1 MEPSVRVYFCFWEG
15 YNADHQFLQD
25 KQLTIALQG
34 EIDHHGA
41 KATLRMVEEK
51 IDQYM
56 PSQCI
61 LDFRGVSFMD
71 SSGIAVVI
79 HTLRRMNRL
88 GENCALPGAAA
99 AGEGAA
105 GVRHR
110 PDCTNGRERG
120 LP

>member
-1 MEPSVRVYFCFWEG
+1 MQITS
-15 YNADHQFLQD
+15 FLQD

-41 KATLRMVEEK
+41 KATLRMVEEM

-79 HTLRRMNRL
+79 HTLRRMNELGGKLRL
-88 GENCALPGAAA
+88 TKVPPQPEKVQRAYGSDRMVQTE
-99 AGEGAA
+99 
-105 GVRHR
+105 
-110 PDCTNGRERG
+110 GREAYHEV
-120 LP
+120 